1 VNKLFRRQVT
11 TLTLKVNEL
20 FEILFDYCRQE
31 FELSYSGS
39 SGSSKREQLESVWRQ
54 LGYKPPELE
63 DLIELPDYYQDMWR
77 IFLDLNSTRGHNGF
91 SPLRISYTEISN
103 YCQLLQINLTPI
115 EIEAIAIMD
124 RIVLEVNSKQEKQN
138 SK

>member
-1 VNKLFRRQVT
+1 
-11 TLTLKVNEL
+11 
-20 FEILFDYCRQE
+20 
-31 FELSYSGS
+31 
-39 SGSSKREQLESVWRQ
+39 
-54 LGYKPPELE
+54 
-63 DLIELPDYYQDMWR
+63 MWR

-115 EIEAIAIMD
+115 EIEAITIMD